1 MAKRKKILIVN
12 AEQPNL
18 NVLVDL
24 LKPDYEIE
32 VDRSAEKISEAISIA
47 DPPDLILLDITIPE
61 KIGNEVCRR
70 FKAEDIFREIPVILI
85 TDKEKIE
92 EAPKYL
98 EMGAVDYII
107 KPVFP
112 PIVRA
117 RVKTHLALKHSMEEL
132 EKAYRLIESHKDKKE
147 DEVNV
152 GRKIQLSMLPSEFP
166 AYPDH
171 DEFDVYGK
179 SIKET
184 ELLRIKLD
192 IALGLFAEYHGSLW
206 D

>member
-32 VDRSAEKISEAISIA
+32 VDRSAEKISEMISIA

-92 EAPKYL
+92 EASKYL
-98 EMGAVDYII
+98 EMGAVD
-107 KPVFP
+107 
-112 PIVRA
+112 
-117 RVKTHLALKHSMEEL
+117 
-132 EKAYRLIESHKDKKE
+132 
-147 DEVNV
+147 
-152 GRKIQLSMLPSEFP
+152 
-166 AYPDH
+166 
-171 DEFDVYGK
+171 
-179 SIKET
+179 
-184 ELLRIKLD
+184 
-192 IALGLFAEYHGSLW
+192 
-206 D
+206 